1 MTDTIS
7 AFLGAQVIQEEKKEI
22 STEVVQT
29 NINELEVANKNAK
42 FDEASEYVNT
52 NLKELIDMS
61 MESLPNMFRVMGES
75 EDPKFYQVT
84 SVFLKTIADIN
95 KTYYEVNKPN
105 GGVTGKKGVAGSD
118 GEPTVGGSGGQTI
131 QINNSQVQLVN
142 TSDLLD

>member
-7 AFLGAQVIQEEKKEI
+7 AFLGAEVIQEEKKEI
-22 STEVVQT
+22 STELVQT

-105 GGVTGKKGVAGSD
+105 GGVTGKKGVAGTDQDS
-118 GEPTVGGSGGQTI
+118 TVGGGGQTI